1 MSSPYLLFL
10 SRNSSELIRNID
22 GESTRVM
29 DGVLKPALDI
39 TLNGMMTLMII
50 VALIYVEPFISG
62 MGILL
67 FGGGSYIF
75 LRSSRSKM
83 RSFGSQPL
91 HHRHHK
97 MKALMQGLGG
107 SNAVTVLNRAWY
119 RSEEHTS
126 ELPSRL

>member
-1 MSSPYLLFL
+1 MN
-10 SRNSSELIRNID
+10 R
-22 GESTRVM
+22 M
-29 DGVLKPALDI
+29 I
-39 TLNGMMTLMII
+39 TMMII

-75 LRSSRSKM
+75 LRSSGSKM
-83 RSFGSQPL
+83 RSFGSKAL

-107 SNAVTVLNRAWY
+107 FKNVKVLNRERYFLTDFDTYTRKILKCDLWNTIS
-119 RSEEHTS
+119 RC
-126 ELPSRL
+126 LPFQLN